1 MESPDESVAEPE
13 WVSALLD
20 ATDRLNVPESHQN
33 GPTVRAEFV
42 RRVGRSD
49 LGADQDTV
57 LRAGIAALDGRLGS
71 R

>member
-1 MESPDESVAEPE
+1 MESPDGSVVEPE
-13 WVSALLD
+13 WVRALLD
-20 ATDRLNVPESHQN
+20 PTDPLNVPENQQN

-49 LGADQDTV
+49 LGPDEQTV
-57 LRAGIAALDGRLGS
+57 LRAGLAALDGRLGS